1 MCPLWLAVEEPE
13 GVDPNQAYSAA
24 EVERMMKLQDILLKA
39 MAGKMRWWE
48 ADETISVRY
57 EPHVVGRNDRN
68 GDPLPK
74 PETRGKDPPRLLR
87 FLFPSQN
94 SQNRGTGRHDESGQI
109 TC

>member
-1 MCPLWLAVEEPE
+1 M
-13 GVDPNQAYSAA
+13 DPNQAYSAA

-74 PETRGKDPPRLLR
+74 PETRGKDPKQDARLGNLAPPPRLLR